1 MPAAPRLGLADLQGQ
16 VHRLE
21 RVDLRVGEPHPQVDF
36 QQAVALQ
43 AGALLRE
50 LRAAR
55 LQVRVVRDGV
65 RLRLS
70 QRVAV
75 DPLCA
80 RRPWRRRAACRL
92 C

>member
-1 MPAAPRLGLADLQGQ
+1 M
-16 VHRLE
+16 HRLE

-50 LRAAR
+50 LQAVR

-65 RLRLS
+65 RLRLWALV
-70 QRVAV
+70 VAG
-75 DPLCA
+75 PLCA
-80 RRPWRRRAACRL
+80 RHPWRRRAACRL